1 MRKQV
6 GQIDAD
12 LLARVDAEA
21 ERLGQTRVLY
31 IERALSAALTTTVI
45 GQGLAPYRQGYGP
58 NVEPILSSSQA
69 KRGVQ
74 QIPKAGKR

>member
-21 ERLGQTRVLY
+21 ERLGQTRVVY
-31 IERALSAALTTTVI
+31 IERALESRLSL
-45 GQGLAPYRQGYGP
+45 GAPFRTATDSHGYGP
-58 NVEPILSSSQA
+58 HVEPILSSSQA

-74 QIPKAGKR
+74 PIPKAGKR